1 MIEKEAQ
8 LGGEGDLNLIE
19 QAFNDLPKTGFV
31 IQRDVKSLS
40 QKLGLESEQVLSII
54 SEINDGLF
62 NDVEDFLRQ
71 LSTNNNFVIW
81 TQGEVGSDTA
91 LSDFENPDALTTPF
105 QIYKMIKGGL
115 FKLLK
120 TVNPDAVI
128 NSDFILGGEDKCTP
142 EILKKIIQKALL
154 LGVQEVV
161 FVDDTEANLDK
172 VHNFLKTCPDK
183 SNWPKFTFYC
193 IKRNEAQ
200 KPTGENVE
208 KIYTQITSLTEITD
222 ISDKFFVLDFDRT
235 IFDTVKM
242 KSKWIEKLQEALT
255 SKNHVKI

>member
-1 MIEKEAQ
+1 MTEKEAQ
-8 LGGEGDLNLIE
+8 LGGEGDLNLIK

-40 QKLGLESEQVLSII
+40 QKLGLESEKVLSII

-62 NDVEDFLRQ
+62 DDVEDFLRQ

-81 TQGEVGSDTA
+81 TQGEVGSDTV

-115 FKLLK
+115 SKLLK
-120 TVNPDAVI
+120 RVSPDAVT
-128 NSDFILGGEDKCTP
+128 NSDFILGGEDKCTL
-142 EILKKIIQKALL
+142 EILKKIIQKALSSS
-154 LGVQEVV
+154 VQEVV

-172 VHNFLKTCPDK
+172 VYKLTPCPDK
-183 SNWPKFTFYC
+183 SNWPKFRFYC

-235 IFDTVKM
+235 IFDTDKM
-242 KSKWIEKLQEALT
+242 KSGWIKKLQEALT
-255 SKNHVKI
+255 SKKSC